1 MRIDRVEVRHVT
13 MPLLYPWRT
22 ASHEIPA
29 IDSLLIKLTSGELEA
44 WAESCPF
51 GSPDYSP
58 EYAGGAFAMLRDWL
72 APAVVGAEID
82 SGELLQ
88 ERLSHYKG
96 NYFAKAALDVAWWVL
111 EARRVGQ
118 PLHALL
124 GGRRE
129 WVEVGAD
136 FGVMDSLDDLV
147 AAVDDAVSAGFR
159 RVKLKF
165 RPGWDID
172 MLEAVRSTF
181 PDITA
186 HIDCNAAFRLS
197 DLDLFRAVD
206 RFDLAMI
213 EQPLQHDDLLDHAKL
228 QAQIDTPVCLDES
241 IVSVRRAEQAVELGS
256 CQYVNVKPGRVGGL
270 TVARSIHDLCRDAG
284 IPCWVGGML
293 ESGVGAAICV
303 ALATLEN
310 FTYPSDIFPSSR
322 FYAEDLAEPA
332 VSFETS
338 SDGGWHAV
346 AGEGAGIAQAPKPDL
361 LERLTADRFV
371 IEAP

>member
-29 IDSLLIKLTSGELEA
+29 IDSLLIKVTSGELEA

-51 GSPDYSP
+51 GTPDYSP

-72 APAVVGAEID
+72 APAVVGAEIG
-82 SGELLQ
+82 SGEKLHT
-88 ERLSHYKG
+88 RLSRFKG

-124 GGRRE
+124 GGRRNR
-129 WVEVGAD
+129 VEVGAD

-147 AAVDDAVSAGFR
+147 AAVDDAVRAGYR

-165 RPGWDID
+165 RPGWDLN

-181 PDITA
+181 PDLTA

-206 RFDLAMI
+206 RFELAMI

-241 IVSVRRAEQAVELGS
+241 IVSVKSAEHAVELGS
-256 CQYVNVKPGRVGGL
+256 CRYVNIKPGRVGGL
-270 TVARSIHDLCRDAG
+270 TVAKSIHNLCRDAG
-284 IPCWVGGML
+284 IGCWVGGML

-332 VSFETS
+332 VSFEIAP
-338 SDGGWHAV
+338 DGACHAV
-346 AGEGAGIAQAPKPDL
+346 AGEEAGIAPAPKPEV
-361 LERLTADRFV
+361 LERLTSDRFV
-371 IEAP
+371 IESP

>member
-29 IDSLLIKLTSGELEA
+29 IDSLLLQITSGGLDA
-44 WAESCPF
+44 WSESCPF
-51 GSPDYSP
+51 GAPGYSP
-58 EYAGGAFAMLRDWL
+58 EYAAGAFAVLRDWL
-72 APAVVGAEID
+72 APAVVGAEFD

-88 ERLSHYKG
+88 ERLSHFKG

-111 EARRVGQ
+111 EARRTGR

-124 GGRRE
+124 GGRRNR
-129 WVEVGAD
+129 VEVGAD

-147 AAVDDAVSAGFR
+147 AAVDGAVRAGYR

-165 RPGWDID
+165 RPGWDLD
-172 MLEAVRSTF
+172 MLKAVRSTF
-181 PDITA
+181 PDLTA

-206 RFDLAMI
+206 RFELAMI

-241 IVSVRRAEQAVELGS
+241 IVSVKSAEHAVELGS
-256 CQYVNVKPGRVGGL
+256 CRYINVKPGRVGGL
-270 TVARSIHDLCRDAG
+270 TVAKSIHDLCRDSG
-284 IPCWVGGML
+284 VGCWVGGML

-322 FYAEDLAEPA
+322 FYAEDLAEPT
-332 VSFETS
+332 VSFETT
-338 SDGGWHAV
+338 SDGGCLAV
-346 AGEGAGIAQAPKPDL
+346 AGEEAGIAPAPKPDL
-361 LERLTADRFV
+361 LDRLTADRFV
-371 IEAP
+371 IEA

>member
-1 MRIDRVEVRHVT
+1 MRIDRIEVRHVT

-22 ASHEIPA
+22 ASHEIAA
-29 IDSLLIKLTSGELEA
+29 IDSLLIKVNSGDLEA

-51 GSPDYSP
+51 GTPDYSP
-58 EYAGGAFAMLRDWL
+58 EYAAGAFAVLRDWL
-72 APAVVGAEID
+72 APAVVGTEIE
-82 SGELLQ
+82 SGGLLQ
-88 ERLSHYKG
+88 QRLSHFKG
-96 NYFAKAALDVAWWVL
+96 NYFAKAALDAAWWVL
-111 EARRVGQ
+111 EARRAGK
-118 PLHALL
+118 PLHTLL
-124 GGRRE
+124 GGRRNR
-129 WVEVGAD
+129 VEVGAD
-136 FGVMDSLDDLV
+136 FGVMDSLDELV
-147 AAVDDAVSAGFR
+147 AAVDDAVRAGCP

-165 RPGWDID
+165 RPGWDLN

-181 PDITA
+181 PDLTA
-186 HIDCNAAFRLS
+186 HIDCNAAYRLS

-206 RFDLAMI
+206 QFGLAMI

-241 IVSVRRAEQAVELGS
+241 IVSVKSAEQAVELGS
-256 CQYVNVKPGRVGGL
+256 CRYVNVKPGRVGGL
-270 TVARSIHDLCRDAG
+270 TVAKSIHDLCRDDG
-284 IPCWVGGML
+284 VGCWVGGML
-293 ESGVGAAICV
+293 ESGVGAAVCL

-310 FTYPSDIFPSSR
+310 FTYPADIFPSSR

-346 AGEGAGIAQAPKPDL
+346 ATEEAGIAPVPKPDL
-361 LERLTADRFV
+361 LEQLTADRFV

>member
-29 IDSLLIKLTSGELEA
+29 IDSLLLQITSGELEA
-44 WAESCPF
+44 WSESCPF
-51 GSPDYSP
+51 GAPGFSP
-58 EYAGGAFAMLRDWL
+58 EYAGGAFAVLRDWL
-72 APAVVGAEID
+72 APAVVGAELG

-88 ERLSHYKG
+88 ERLSRFKG
-96 NYFAKAALDVAWWVL
+96 NYFAKAALDVAWWAL
-111 EARRVGQ
+111 EARRTGS

-124 GGRRE
+124 GGRRNR
-129 WVEVGAD
+129 VEVGAD

-147 AAVDDAVSAGFR
+147 AAVDDAVRAGYR

-165 RPGWDID
+165 RPGWDLD
-172 MLEAVRSTF
+172 MLAAVRSTF
-181 PDITA
+181 PDLTA

-206 RFDLAMI
+206 RFELAMI

-241 IVSVRRAEQAVELGS
+241 IVSVRNAEHAVELGS
-256 CQYVNVKPGRVGGL
+256 CRYINVKPGRVGGL
-270 TVARSIHDLCRDAG
+270 TVAKSIHDLCRDSG
-284 IPCWVGGML
+284 IGCWVGGML
-293 ESGVGAAICV
+293 ESGVGAAVCV
-303 ALATLEN
+303 ALATLDN
-310 FTYPSDIFPSSR
+310 FSYPADIFPSSR
-322 FYAEDLAEPA
+322 FYAEDLAEPE

-338 SDGGWHAV
+338 SDGGCHAV
-346 AGEGAGIAQAPKPDL
+346 AAGEAGIAPVPKPDL

-371 IEAP
+371 IEA